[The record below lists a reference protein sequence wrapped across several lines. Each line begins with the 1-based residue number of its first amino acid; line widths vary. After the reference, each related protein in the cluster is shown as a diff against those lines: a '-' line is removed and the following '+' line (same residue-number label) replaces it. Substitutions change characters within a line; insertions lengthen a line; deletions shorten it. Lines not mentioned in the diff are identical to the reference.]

1 MRKGLVV
8 AITGAA
14 KGIGRYA
21 ARMLAREGA
30 RLAVTDIQALDT
42 AAAELQRLGAQVL
55 AVNADVR
62 DEAQV
67 ENAVAQIVDRFGRID
82 GLINNAGIVTHFS
95 WSPRWPRIREMSK
108 TFWDRVIETNLGGT
122 FLWTKHVLP
131 HMEAQRSG
139 HVVNIYGGTDP
150 KRMGVGGCAYAVS
163 KEAIRMFTRFVA
175 EEEREWNVCVV
186 AVSPGVAIATED
198 APEEV
203 RRRLPG
209 PDYLENVFA
218 LALEADL
225 ALTGQL
231 VELKDGRLSIVA

>member
-1 MRKGLVV
+1 MRTGDVV
-8 AITGAA
+8 VITGAA

-21 ARMLAREGA
+21 ARTLAKEGA
-30 RLAVTDIQALDT
+30 RLALTDILPLENVS
-42 AAAELQRLGAQVL
+42 AELQALGAEVL
-55 AVNADVR
+55 AVDADVR
-62 DEAQV
+62 AEDQV
-67 ENAVAQIVDRFGRID
+67 SAAVAQIVKRFGRID
-82 GLINNAGIVTHFS
+82 GLINNAGVVTHFA
-95 WSPRWPRIREMSK
+95 WSPRWPRIREMDR

-131 HMEAQRSG
+131 HMEARRAG
-139 HVVNIYGGTDP
+139 HIVNLHGGTDP
-150 KRMGVGGCAYAVS
+150 KRMGIGGCAYAVS

-186 AVSPGVAIATED
+186 AVAPGTAIATED

-209 PDYLENVFA
+209 PDYLENVFV
-218 LALEADL
+218 LALQADM

-231 VELKDGRLSIVA
+231 LLLKDGRLTVVP